1 MNTDINKNWS
11 QTNYPDIDLTDAQ
24 HLANNLW
31 LQDKL
36 TNANKV
42 CVPELGMC
50 WDRDMNKTKMY
61 DNNKKEK

>member
-11 QTNYPDIDLTDAQ
+11 QTYYPSINPTDAQ

-31 LQDKL
+31 LQDML
-36 TNANKV
+36 TYANKV
-42 CVPELGMC
+42 CVPELGLC